1 MKKLI
6 TILMMFSVIGIS
18 AQTNLVGRVY
28 YHPNIMGDEIENIVK
43 DADKEMGKA
52 RSEAIAKAEAKK
64 GRKLTDEELAEVDKQ
79 IEEVHK
85 MMMAMKK
92 GMKTT
97 VTATFKDE
105 KTLVMD
111 AEMKVSEDA
120 LKAAGIGWAKRKLM
134 KAVLAVAPSKEKYIY
149 SVSGNLI
156 YIDDGKERDTLR
168 LSDDGKYLYGKL
180 DEKRKFKLT
189 RMK

>member
-1 MKKLI
+1 
-6 TILMMFSVIGIS
+6 MMFSVIGIS

-120 LKAAGIGWAKRKLM
+120 LKAAGIGWVKRKLM